1 MNTLYIGV
9 GGKRAGE
16 PIKCYSAAL
25 IFDQPI
31 ATCMKFVLTAT
42 VKFINLPSSFMSP
55 IQYIYSGHYQ

>member
-42 VKFINLPSSFMSP
+42 VKFINLP
-55 IQYIYSGHYQ
+55 